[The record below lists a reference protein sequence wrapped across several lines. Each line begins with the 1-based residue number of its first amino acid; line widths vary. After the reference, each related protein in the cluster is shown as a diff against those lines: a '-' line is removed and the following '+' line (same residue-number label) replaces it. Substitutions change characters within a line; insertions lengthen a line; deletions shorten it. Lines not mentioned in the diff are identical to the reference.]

1 MLKVTNKA
9 VTVLKATAKSKE
21 GVSGML
27 ESASGKMRLLANLEL
42 SASASTF
49 AMVLKP
55 ATQS

>member
-1 MLKVTNKA
+1 VLKVTNKA
-9 VTVLKATAKSKE
+9 VTALKPPPSRKKE
-21 GVSGML
+21 CQGML
-27 ESASGKMRLLANLEL
+27 ESASGKMLFLANLER